1 MTEELQMIFDEARTQ
16 MEKAI
21 SHLEFEL
28 NKIRASKAHPSMLDG
43 IMVEYYGSMTPLK
56 QIGNVTTPDP
66 RTITVQPWERG
77 LLDAISTA
85 IINANLGLNPQN
97 NGEVVIINV
106 PALTEERRK
115 DLVKRVRA
123 EGESARVGI
132 RNARKDANDM
142 IKAEEKGGLSED
154 LAKGAETKVQ
164 ELTDGFNKKVEEIL
178 DKKEKDIMTV

>member
-1 MTEELQMIFDEARTQ
+1 MTEELQMIFDEARAQ

-21 SHLEFEL
+21 QHLEQEL
-28 NKIRASKAHPSMLDG
+28 SKIRASKAHPSMLDG
-43 IMVEYYGSMTPLK
+43 VMVEYYGSMTPLK
-56 QIGNVTTPDP
+56 QVGNVTTPDP

-106 PALTEERRK
+106 PPLTEERRK

-132 RNARKDANDM
+132 RNARKEANDM
-142 IKAEEKGGLSED
+142 IKQEEKDGLSED
-154 LAKGAETKVQ
+154 LAKTGETKVQ
-164 ELTDGFNKKVEEIL
+164 ELTDGFNKKVEEVL
-178 DKKEKDIMTV
+178 EKKERDIMTV